1 MTARPR
7 GSAHRNRS
15 LFRAVPLWQLARLNP
30 AAVDPNDLHDR
41 GRAVASGRPRHELGT
56 NLLMTLI
63 REMRARRGRF
73 ARRTMRARG
82 RIANVTIVEAL

>member
-1 MTARPR
+1 
-7 GSAHRNRS
+7 
-15 LFRAVPLWQLARLNP
+15 
-30 AAVDPNDLHDR
+30 
-41 GRAVASGRPRHELGT
+41 
-56 NLLMTLI
+56 MTLI